1 MAYIQ
6 FYTSASISAE
16 FIKIV
21 NMRRTMHSMIIF
33 PQTRRNLQINF
44 NRNAVILENLQ
55 ICQDS

>member
-6 FYTSASISAE
+6 FYTSASISAD

-21 NMRRTMHSMIIF
+21 NMRRTMHSMMIF

-55 ICQDS
+55 IC